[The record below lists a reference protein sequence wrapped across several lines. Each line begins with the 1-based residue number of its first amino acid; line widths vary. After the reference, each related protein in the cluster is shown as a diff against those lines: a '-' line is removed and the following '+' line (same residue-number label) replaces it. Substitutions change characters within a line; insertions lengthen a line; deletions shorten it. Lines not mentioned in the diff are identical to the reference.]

1 MIKFSNMTNI
11 ENEESNGINRE
22 SNVNELT
29 VPTKQEIYL
38 NLNISLNSNNEENFL
53 NKDTLVQISN
63 NEKNGN
69 GIKININQF
78 PEYKMSME
86 MNDDTIGK

>member
-1 MIKFSNMTNI
+1 MTNI